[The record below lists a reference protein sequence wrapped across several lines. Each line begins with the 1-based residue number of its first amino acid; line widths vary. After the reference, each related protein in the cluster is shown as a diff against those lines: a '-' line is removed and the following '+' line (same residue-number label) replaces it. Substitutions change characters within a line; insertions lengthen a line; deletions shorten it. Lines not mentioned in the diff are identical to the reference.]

1 MESDF
6 LWYRLDMQSGGK
18 DWEVGERGCSTL
30 LLSVSMILRAR
41 SASSLRDLPEPEL
54 ELDLEALGLNDR
66 EIPPDKITK
75 LEKIG
80 SGGFKDVY
88 IGKWGKRK
96 VAISEFREQLT
107 ESKSRWCCF

>member
-1 MESDF
+1 MH
-6 LWYRLDMQSGGK
+6 LDEPK
-18 DWEVGERGCSTL
+18 TPP
-30 LLSVSMILRAR
+30 LSPSN
-41 SASSLRDLPEPEL
+41 DKQPEPEL

-96 VAISEFREQLT
+96 VAISEFRGQLT
-107 ESKSRWCCF
+107 ESELTSCCCRSPC

>member
-30 LLSVSMILRAR
+30 LLSISMILRAR

-54 ELDLEALGLNDR
+54 ELLVLLLRLEPKGCIVR
-66 EIPPDKITK
+66 E
-75 LEKIG
+75 G
-80 SGGFKDVY
+80 
-88 IGKWGKRK
+88 
-96 VAISEFREQLT
+96 
-107 ESKSRWCCF
+107 